1 MIKNEREIY
10 TELQNVLERHEELTC
25 EDTLHVLMRFM
36 ALQVIAISDA
46 VDIDW
51 HETLQLLC
59 NGIVIYTK
67 HFAKDLDKQ

>member
-51 HETLQLLC
+51 HETLQILC
-59 NGIVIYTK
+59 NGIVINTK
-67 HFAKDLDKQ
+67 HFAKDLDKG

>member
-51 HETLQLLC
+51 HETSQILC
-59 NGIVIYTK
+59 NGIVINTK
-67 HFAKDLDKQ
+67 HFAKDLDKG

>member
-10 TELQNVLERHEELTC
+10 TELQNVLGRYEELTC
-25 EDTLHVLMRFM
+25 EDTMHVLMRFM

-59 NGIVIYTK
+59 NGIEIYTK
-67 HFAKDLDKQ
+67 HFAKDLDKG